1 MKIRL
6 FNKDSWTQSSR
17 IWIGINFDGQKK
29 IYTIKFKDLSIFKP
43 LSYQLLWEILWFE
56 AMKYLTE
63 PFTYEANG
71 SKYFSPKTTA
81 DPHFCQV
88 SFCLIPLLSEKGVTI
103 RIAPVLQSTI
113 VMIYHFWDP
122 CWWCELMYL
131 MKIGQHSRKDWI
143 SPSGPVEHIKI
154 WLVANPLTVNAP
166 L

>member
-103 RIAPVLQSTI
+103 RIAPVFAVHNCHDLS
-113 VMIYHFWDP
+113 FLRP
-122 CWWCELMYL
+122 LLM
-131 MKIGQHSRKDWI
+131 MWI
-143 SPSGPVEHIKI
+143 NVSHENWPTFKKRLDITFRPSG
-154 WLVANPLTVNAP
+154 T
-166 L
+166 